1 MFNKTILS
9 LMGIL
14 LGVLWFSSCSEDD
27 PETGTLEIV
36 VRATYGEQPLVVGQS
51 YDYYGRGTM
60 KFTRSEFFM
69 SHLRLIGDST
79 APELKD
85 IDYLRIHEHHTTVAR
100 AQEGMTI
107 RFGDIAP
114 GDYGGISFLIGLDE
128 TQNNTNPA
136 NYPATHPM
144 GEGARYWA
152 GGDTY
157 MFSKVE
163 GVYKEGG
170 QSVNY
175 FYHSGFDD
183 AMRPY
188 RYESPL
194 RIEQGKTTRLFLS
207 IDHAHLFAEGNSG
220 IDILSNPYVHVVHSV
235 MQGMMDR
242 YVEAMHFE

>member
-1 MFNKTILS
+1 MLYKIILP
-9 LMGIL
+9 LLGIL
-14 LGVLWFSSCSEDD
+14 LGGFGFSSCSEDS
-27 PETGTLEIV
+27 PETGTLEIM
-36 VRATYGEQPLVVGQS
+36 VRATYGDQPLVIGQS

-69 SHLRLIGDST
+69 SHLSLNSDG
-79 APELKD
+79 AAMELKD
-85 IDYLRIHEHHTTVAR
+85 IDYLRIHEHHTTEAR
-100 AQEGMTI
+100 AQEGMPL
-107 RFGDIAP
+107 RFSGIAP
-114 GDYGGISFLIGLDE
+114 GEFSGISFLIGLDE
-128 TQNNTNPA
+128 AQNNTNPA

-170 QSVNY
+170 KSVNY
-175 FYHSGFDD
+175 FYHSGFDE

-188 RYESPL
+188 RYEAPL
-194 RIEQGKTTRLFLS
+194 RIEAGKTTRLYLY
-207 IDHAHLFAEGNSG
+207 IDHAHFFAEGDQG
-220 IDILSNPYVHVVHSV
+220 IDIFSNPYVHVVHDV